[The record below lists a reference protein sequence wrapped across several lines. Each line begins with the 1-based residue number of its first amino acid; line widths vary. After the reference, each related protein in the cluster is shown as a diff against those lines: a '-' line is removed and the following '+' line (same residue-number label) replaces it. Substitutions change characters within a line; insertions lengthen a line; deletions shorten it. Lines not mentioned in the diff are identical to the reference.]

1 MQVSLRCKVWDVFR
15 IMTSNK
21 KGLDLLD
28 RVNKEW
34 VKGKEKE
41 NEWQS
46 KFDKTCKKDTF
57 GIISGM
63 STGQQP
69 HSKTKFERKRQKS
82 YMQRM
87 GSWDAVDACAMEPT
101 PEQIAKKIQRDL
113 KQAKLDAKKYERS
126 HRGGFAKTKEG
137 TQTLKEIKAER
148 DKYKEAFRLMIRWA
162 DRNSKWGK
170 GTSYLGKTRVSL
182 PLRLQAQ
189 LRKLDLITEGRTND

>member
-1 MQVSLRCKVWDVFR
+1 MWDVFR

-34 VKGKEKE
+34 KKSKDKDVVECGYDE
-41 NEWQS
+41 NGDHSHW
-46 KFDKTCKKDTF
+46 K
-57 GIISGM
+57 ISGM

-69 HSKTKFERKRQKS
+69 HSKTKFERRRQKG
-82 YMQRM
+82 YMQKM

-113 KQAKLDAKKYERS
+113 KQAKIDAKKYEKR

-189 LRKLDLITEGRTND
+189 LRKLDLITEGRTNE